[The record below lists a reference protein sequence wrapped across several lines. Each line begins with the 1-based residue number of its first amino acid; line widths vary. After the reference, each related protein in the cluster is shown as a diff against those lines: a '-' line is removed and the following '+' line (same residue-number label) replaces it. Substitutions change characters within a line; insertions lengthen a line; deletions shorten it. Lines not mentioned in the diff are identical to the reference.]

1 MIVGFISGRF
11 SQCLPQ
17 QTLIEMSITKIP
29 GNDDCSHTA
38 AKKRDNGDN
47 NGRETLEMSD
57 E

>member
-1 MIVGFISGRF
+1 
-11 SQCLPQ
+11 
-17 QTLIEMSITKIP
+17 MSITKIP